1 MLTWSPLLADF
12 KDIEKLNWY
21 AAAMLYAWSEDETED
36 TLKQD
41 PDVQLVPTLIEKI
54 ILPKLIG
61 NVQLIHTYF

>member
-1 MLTWSPLLADF
+1 MLTWSPLLVDF

-21 AAAMLYAWSEDETED
+21 SAAMLYACSEDETEE

-41 PDVQLVPTLIEKI
+41 PDVHLVPTLIERI

-61 NVQLIHTYF
+61 KT